1 MSVISPSITAY
12 TPAEYEQQLV
22 AVRSV
27 VDRIHIDLA
36 DGELAKRTVAVD
48 GIAWP
53 EGVLA
58 DIHLMY
64 QEPLSVID
72 EIVALH
78 PNLVIVHSE
87 ADGVLQAI
95 ETLQL
100 RGIKAGIA
108 LIQSTSVE
116 SVASLVAKVNH
127 VLIFSGTLGHFGG
140 VADLGLLHKANEI
153 RLLEPD
159 VEIGWD
165 GGANAD
171 NVARLSHGGVDVI
184 VAGGAIQ
191 NAEDP
196 ARAYGELYARL
207 QP

>member
-116 SVASLVAKVNH
+116 SVASLVAKVDH

-184 VAGGAIQ
+184 VAGSAIQ

>member
-116 SVASLVAKVNH
+116 SVASLVAKVDH

-171 NVARLSHGGVDVI
+171 NVARLSHGGIDVI

>member
-72 EIVALH
+72 
-78 PNLVIVHSE
+78 
-87 ADGVLQAI
+87 
-95 ETLQL
+95 
-100 RGIKAGIA
+100 
-108 LIQSTSVE
+108 
-116 SVASLVAKVNH
+116 
-127 VLIFSGTLGHFGG
+127 
-140 VADLGLLHKANEI
+140 
-153 RLLEPD
+153 
-159 VEIGWD
+159 
-165 GGANAD
+165 
-171 NVARLSHGGVDVI
+171 
-184 VAGGAIQ
+184 
-191 NAEDP
+191 
-196 ARAYGELYARL
+196 
-207 QP
+207 

>member
-100 RGIKAGIA
+100 RGIKAGFE

-116 SVASLVAKVNH
+116 SVANIVAKVDH

>member
-12 TPAEYEQQLV
+12 TLAEYEQQLA

-116 SVASLVAKVNH
+116 SVASLVAKVDH

>member
-1 MSVISPSITAY
+1 M
-12 TPAEYEQQLV
+12 
-22 AVRSV
+22 
-27 VDRIHIDLA
+27 
-36 DGELAKRTVAVD
+36 
-48 GIAWP
+48 
-53 EGVLA
+53 
-58 DIHLMY
+58 
-64 QEPLSVID
+64 
-72 EIVALH
+72 
-78 PNLVIVHSE
+78 
-87 ADGVLQAI
+87 
-95 ETLQL
+95 
-100 RGIKAGIA
+100 
-108 LIQSTSVE
+108 IQSTSVE
-116 SVASLVAKVNH
+116 SVASLVAKVDH

>member
-116 SVASLVAKVNH
+116 SVASLVAKVDH

>member
-116 SVASLVAKVNH
+116 SVASLVAKVDH

-184 VAGGAIQ
+184 VAGSAIQ

-196 ARAYGELYARL
+196 ARA
-207 QP
+207 

>member
-116 SVASLVAKVNH
+116 SVANLVAKVDH